1 MAGRWDAER
10 LPEVILARDGY
21 RATGES
27 LGMTDDHGVLGHTAN
42 VEVRV
47 VAAIL
52 VDSKNENY
60 RSLD

>member
-1 MAGRWDAER
+1 MVGRWDAER
-10 LPEVILARDGY
+10 LPEVVLARDGY

-27 LGMTDDHGVLGHTAN
+27 LCMADDHGVLGHAAN

-47 VAAIL
+47 VAAVL
-52 VDSKNENY
+52 MDSENENY

>member
-1 MAGRWDAER
+1 M
-10 LPEVILARDGY
+10 RDSY

-27 LGMTDDHGVLGHTAN
+27 LGMADDHGVLGHAAN

-47 VAAIL
+47 VAAVL
-52 VDSKNENY
+52 MDSENESY